1 MKYKL
6 HSRKPKP
13 WYTKLH
19 LDEWRTY
26 AAIVYLVICVFDFI
40 VVPVWIGVHNEKLT
54 TLIADIKDLT
64 PAVQTIILNHRLDQ
78 WQPLTL
84 NAGGLFHMAFGA
96 ILGVS
101 AWSRGREI
109 INGMR
114 ASNSN
119 GYGQR
124 HYGAH
129 DDGYGG
135 PGPGGGNANNVN
147 VNVTSDGN

>member
-1 MKYKL
+1 MKYRL
-6 HSRKPKP
+6 HHRRPKP
-13 WYTKLH
+13 WYQNLR

-26 AAIVYLVICVFDFI
+26 AAIVYLLICVFDFI
-40 VVPVWIGVHNEKLT
+40 VVPTWIGIHNEKLT
-54 TLIADIKDLT
+54 TLISDIQNLT

-124 HYGAH
+124 HYGMG
-129 DDGYGG
+129 DDYSGNG
-135 PGPGGGNANNVN
+135 GGGNGPANNVN
-147 VNVTSDGN
+147 VNVSNDGN